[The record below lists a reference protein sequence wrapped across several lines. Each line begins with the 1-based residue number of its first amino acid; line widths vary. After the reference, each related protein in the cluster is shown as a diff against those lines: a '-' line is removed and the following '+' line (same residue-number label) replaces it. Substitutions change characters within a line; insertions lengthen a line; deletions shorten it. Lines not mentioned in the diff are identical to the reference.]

1 VARTAFCRHGAPHA
15 TRTRGHVTAL
25 RRAMAG
31 DAPRPEDDPLSDG
44 ETTESDS
51 ADESLPAR
59 PLAGRRRPGESAPIL
74 TRLAVSRNPSP
85 LAAATAAPGVCLLR
99 FAWESAAGS
108 LVGAVVGYGK
118 ATPRASPSVLFPLF
132 PVRVE
137 PRVRV
142 QDSVVCGPGAIL
154 REMRLLSRRIRV
166 GLLQFKPQN

>member
-1 VARTAFCRHGAPHA
+1 MA
-15 TRTRGHVTAL
+15 TGSRE
-25 RRAMAG
+25 
-31 DAPRPEDDPLSDG
+31 PRPEDDPFSDG

-59 PLAGRRRPGESAPIL
+59 PRAVARRPGVSTPIL

-118 ATPRASPSVLFPLF
+118 GLVTMKGFKGSFADAASSAKIFAVLAGVQSLVACSLRKLRGKDDGINAGVAGCCTGLALSFPGKAT
-132 PVRVE
+132 
-137 PRVRV
+137 
-142 QDSVVCGPGAIL
+142 C
-154 REMRLLSRRIRV
+154 
-166 GLLQFKPQN
+166 K